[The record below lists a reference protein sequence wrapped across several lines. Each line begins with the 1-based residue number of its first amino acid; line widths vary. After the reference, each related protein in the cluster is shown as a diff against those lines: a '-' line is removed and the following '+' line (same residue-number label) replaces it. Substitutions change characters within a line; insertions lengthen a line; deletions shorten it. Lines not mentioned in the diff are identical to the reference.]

1 MVERRKELDEL
12 LCEPR
17 MARIATVSPRNVP
30 HIVQVV
36 YIFDPEEGSFFI
48 STGAPSVPVPTL
60 RRNPAMTIIV
70 DDDAF
75 PFRAVMAEGKPNIS
89 EPLGTDH
96 EGLKRVVD
104 HFYEPGMWE
113 KWVKTPSAE
122 KTRVRLTLVP
132 ERWKWWDQR
141 RKINGSVR
149 IG

>member
-1 MVERRKELDEL
+1 
-12 LCEPR
+12 
-17 MARIATVSPRNVP
+17 
-30 HIVQVV
+30 VV

-48 STGAPSVPVPTL
+48 STGAHSVTVRNL
-60 RRNPAMTIIV
+60 RRNLAMTIIV

-122 KTRVRLTLVP
+122 KTRVRLTLIP
-132 ERWKWWDQR
+132 EM
-141 RKINGSVR
+141 
-149 IG
+149 